1 MEAREIISR
10 NSPGEPTAYSERDEE
25 DLREVVS
32 HLEEGS
38 SGENQTVG
46 SFIER
51 IDEEIRDEVGAGSHF
66 EAPIRS
72 LNNPETDSFETEDGT
87 RLQIV
92 GEEFGQLNNVLPQY
106 ADIGNIQYWIAAEPT
121 IFREEDVNPGGEH
134 IAGGDEH
141 SVEAYAVKV
150 DGEFR
155 SPEEIDEIME
165 DMNIRQ
171 ANNLFG
177 GMEVPGL
184 MLEYSGVDEAVQN
197 EDITEEDFRDQ
208 YQKAR
213 STGLVSENGNLTL
226 KGMLRAVDMEA
237 QDLESLEA
245 LGEDSDSIGFRTLD
259 HENFPYLASDDE
271 IGRDASVEVSP
282 EPASLDS
289 QSTTG
294 RVTRG
299 EPEGELAEQLEY
311 LEDTL
316 GFSAADVTP
325 NQDESY
331 TMSFADYRRKLLG
344 EDVSA
349 RQDLGEM
356 DDRRAAEIAETVAR
370 LGGGIERVSTEE
382 GPELKSG
389 WVIDRWS
396 SELGYTQEE
405 LRTELD
411 GNTEI
416 NLDEDGRLRLEY
428 HGDRDEMKSL
438 IESFSDSVTAHRLDD
453 RPVDSFEASTG
464 MNEVY
469 LELLPHRD
477 ELEDRVDFKDSAGS
491 VHVGRIRRY
500 GELSSD
506 AQQTIEDLE
515 ENGAIETEHGFN
527 DRDGSVEIDAENL
540 TRYREAVEELNDI
553 VEETNDIL
561 EDPNEIQGLEF
572 MEARGSEEVRQKVDL
587 SKVKT
592 RVTANVDDE
601 EEIREELGELVDEV
615 KGHSLPKSTSET
627 EEIKDYEKHRNNDLE
642 HKVNEILDSLD
653 NRYLEKAARTVVD
666 EPEMVE
672 ITTYPDV
679 FSEMEGTLHEYEP
692 KDDQHEKPS
701 DELLEK
707 LEELY
712 DRGIIEAEREIGGR
726 EMIEW
731 CHDFGPER
739 FTYPDPTDTLS
750 FKYYGEIDEEHREK
764 LREMRDEGLITLEE
778 PSEELYVEKNSSEME
793 RIRLQIE
800 GSYRVEEVDMGGEME
815 VNVSYEPGDE
825 LVYEAND
832 QIRSIAETMDPMK
845 FEEQPFGQVEL
856 QTEFSI

>member
-51 IDEEIRDEVGAGSHF
+51 IDEEIRDEVGPGSHF

-72 LNNPETDSFETEDGT
+72 LNNPETDSFETEDDT

-92 GEEFGQLNNVLPQY
+92 GEEVGQLNNVLPQY
-106 ADIGNIQYWIAAEPT
+106 ADIGNIQYWIAAEPGT
-121 IFREEDVNPGGEH
+121 FREEDRNPGGEH

-213 STGLVSENGNLTL
+213 NTGLVSENGDLTL

-282 EPASLDS
+282 DPASLDS

-316 GFSAADVTP
+316 GFSAADVTSG
-325 NQDESY
+325 QAESY

-389 WVIDRWS
+389 RVIDRWS

-416 NLDEDGRLRLEY
+416 NLDDGALRLEY
-428 HGDRDEMKSL
+428 HGDRDEMESL
-438 IESFSDSVTAHRLDD
+438 IESFSDPVAAHSLDD
-453 RPVDSFEASTG
+453 RPVGSFEASTSI
-464 MNEVY
+464 NEVY

-491 VHVGRIRRY
+491 VHVGKIRKY

-572 MEARGSEEVRQKVDL
+572 SEAKGSEKVRQKIRQKVDL

-615 KGHSLPKSTSET
+615 KGHKLPKSTSET
-627 EEIKDYEKHRNNDLE
+627 EEIKDYEKHGNNDLE

-653 NRYLEKAARTVVD
+653 NRYLEKAARTVVE

-672 ITTYPDV
+672 ITTYSKV

-692 KDDQHEKPS
+692 KDDLHEKPS

-712 DRGIIEAEREIGGR
+712 DRGIIEAEREIGEGLR
-726 EMIEW
+726 
-731 CHDFGPER
+731 DFETKR
-739 FTYPDPTDTLS
+739 FGYPDPTDTLS

-778 PSEELYVEKNSSEME
+778 PSEELYVEKNYSERE
-793 RIRLQIE
+793 SITLQIE
-800 GSYRVEEVDMGGEME
+800 GSYRVEEVDMEEGEME

-825 LVYEAND
+825 LFYEAND
-832 QIRSIAETMDPMK
+832 QIRSIAETMDPTK
-845 FEEQPFGQVEL
+845 FEEQPFGQVEFR
-856 QTEFSI
+856 TEFSI